1 MTFEE
6 AALLDPDE
14 FPGELVNGK
23 WTAVGPRSWRD
34 GEVAVAVGVALQI
47 YARSH
52 PGWTVALGN
61 PGMKLRHDPPTLRGP
76 DVAVIRAERRPAGRG
91 VEGWLEGAPD
101 LAVELVGDG
110 PTATAVARKGL
121 EYLAARARLV
131 WIVDPHE
138 ELVMVL
144 TAPNGIRILG
154 AEETLDGGEVLS
166 GFSCKVSEFF
176 E

>member
-1 MTFEE
+1 
-6 AALLDPDE
+6 
-14 FPGELVNGK
+14 
-23 WTAVGPRSWRD
+23 
-34 GEVAVAVGVALQI
+34 
-47 YARSH
+47 
-52 PGWTVALGN
+52 
-61 PGMKLRHDPPTLRGP
+61 
-76 DVAVIRAERRPAGRG
+76 